1 MKPDKIK
8 VVYLR
13 NPRVGSSAFISML
26 NALQRDGYIDTYYGT
41 HQPLDRIE
49 EKVFEDKG
57 KQFWDSSVKVVS
69 VRNPWDQ
76 HVSFFLKTRKSTQL
90 GNDLHNIA
98 KKFKTLSGHEQKAFI
113 NNFREVVSQ
122 QLKYIRGEVSDVYDA
137 DSLHCVKTGKF
148 KNAVRNNL
156 ARLYKI
162 DQIYVH
168 EGKSVADYCIRMEEC
183 FLEKDLEQFMKK
195 INASMDYPHAQQY
208 VAGAKRLNYDNPD
221 HYNYQEF
228 YDRKTIQA
236 VREIRKLEIDLHGY
250 KFK

>member
-1 MKPDKIK
+1 MKPGKIK

-26 NALQRDGYIDTYYGT
+26 NALQHDGYIDTYTGG
-41 HQPLDRIE
+41 HHPLIRVQ
-49 EKVFEDKG
+49 EKISENKG
-57 KQFWDSSVKVVS
+57 KQFWDSSIKVVS

-76 HVSFFLKTRKSTQL
+76 HVSFFLKTRKSTQH

-98 KKFKTLSGHEQKAFI
+98 KKFKALPNHEQQVFI

-137 DSLHCVKTGKF
+137 DSIHCNKNGKF

-156 ARLYKI
+156 ARLGKI
-162 DQIYVH
+162 DHIYIH
-168 EGKSVADYCIRMEEC
+168 EGKSVADCCIRMEQS
-183 FLEKDLEQFMKK
+183 FLENDLEQFMKK
-195 INASMDYPHAQQY
+195 INTSMDNRRVQSYI
-208 VAGAKRLNYDNPD
+208 AGAKRVNYDNSD
-221 HYNYQEF
+221 HYDYREF
-228 YDRKTIQA
+228 YDRKTMQA
-236 VREIRKLEIDLHGY
+236 VKEIRKLEIDLHGY